1 MNYAKLD
8 GNIVVNIEVADQ
20 EWVDEQPNKDSY
32 VAYTFDNPA
41 VIGGDYIDGFF
52 YPIKPFESWSRDNKG
67 NWVAPK
73 PKPDNEN
80 PYIWNEETLDWD
92 TPNTF

>member
-8 GNIVVNIEVADQ
+8 GNTVVNIEVADRTWI
-20 EWVDEQPNKDSY
+20 EAQPNKEDY
-32 VAYTFDNPA
+32 IEYTIDNPA
-41 VIGGDYIDGFF
+41 IIGGDYIDGYF
-52 YPIKPFESWSRDNKG
+52 YPIKPFESWSRDGKG

-80 PYIWNEETLDWD
+80 FYFWNDEILDWD
-92 TPNTF
+92 TPITF